1 VTIERSI
8 PPLQTADLPK
18 VGGSL
23 GPEPEDFVVDEIPA
37 YVPSGTGEHVYVRV
51 EKRRMT
57 TRDAALALARAAAV
71 PERDVGYAGMKD
83 KHGVT
88 TQWFSLPRTARDLE
102 GQSLPQELK
111 VLEVSRHAN
120 KLRTGHLRGNRF
132 VLGVVGAGE
141 GGLERA
147 QALLDRLGDQGF
159 LNSFGAQR
167 FGRGGENLLTALAWL
182 RGESP
187 LPRSRERFLS
197 KLYAS
202 AVQAEAFNRYAI
214 ARVAVGTERLIQ
226 GEVVRLGGSGS
237 LFCVDDPE
245 RELHRLV
252 ARDLVLTGPLPGPK
266 LRPAAAAEGRELEQ
280 RVLAELGLG
289 ERELSALGQHAP
301 GTRRDLVVRPAHAA
315 VRADGDRLRISFELP
330 SGSYAT
336 EVLRE
341 MLRTGVPETD

>member
-8 PPLQTADLPK
+8 LPLTTADLPK

-37 YVPSGTGEHVYVRV
+37 YVPCGKGEHLYVRI

-71 PERDVGYAGMKD
+71 SERDVGYAGMKD

-88 TQWFSLPRTARDLE
+88 TQWFSLPRTAQELE
-102 GQSLPQELK
+102 GKPLPPELK
-111 VLEVSRHAN
+111 IVEVSRHSN

-132 VLGVVGAGE
+132 VLGIVGSGD
-141 GGLERA
+141 GGFERTR
-147 QALLDRLGDQGF
+147 ALLDRLGERGF
-159 LNSFGAQR
+159 LNAFGSQR
-167 FGRGGENLLTALAWL
+167 FGRDGENLQTALAWL
-182 RGESP
+182 RGETT

-202 AVQAEAFNRYAI
+202 AVQAEAFNRYAV
-214 ARVAVGTERLIQ
+214 ARTRIGLDRLIG
-226 GEVVRLGGSGS
+226 GEVVRLGGTGS
-237 LFCVDDPE
+237 LFSIEHPE
-245 RELHRLV
+245 RELPRLISK
-252 ARDLVLTGPLPGPK
+252 DIVLTGPLPGPK
-266 LRPAAAAEGRELEQ
+266 LRPTASGEGRELEL
-280 RVLAELGLG
+280 RVLGELGLG
-289 ERELSALGQHAP
+289 DQEQSALAEHAP
-301 GTRRDLVVRPAHAA
+301 GTRRDLVVRPAHGE
-315 VRADGDRLRISFELP
+315 VRADGDRLRIAFELP

-341 MLRTGVPETD
+341 MLRSGEPETE

>member
-8 PPLQTADLPK
+8 PPLSTADLAK
-18 VGGSL
+18 LGGSL
-23 GPEPEDFVVDEIPA
+23 GPDPEDFVVEELPA
-37 YVPSGTGEHVYVRV
+37 YLPSGQGEHVYVRV

-57 TRDAALALARAAAV
+57 TRDAALALARAADV
-71 PERDVGYAGMKD
+71 SERDVGYAGMKD

-88 TQWFSLPRTARDLE
+88 TQWFSLPRAARDLE
-102 GQSLPQELK
+102 GQSLPPELK
-111 VLEVSRHAN
+111 IVEVSRHAN

-132 VLGVVGAGE
+132 VLGIFGSGE

-147 QALLDRLGDQGF
+147 RALLERLTERGF
-159 LNSFGAQR
+159 LNAFGAQR
-167 FGRGGENLLTALAWL
+167 FGRDGENLKTALAWL
-182 RGESP
+182 RGEAT

-214 ARVAVGTERLIQ
+214 ARTRLGLDRLIQ

-237 LFCVDDPE
+237 LFSVEHPD
-245 RELHRLV
+245 RESHRLA
-252 ARDLVLTGPLPGPK
+252 ARDIVLTGPLPGPK
-266 LRPAAAAEGRELEQ
+266 LRPVASGEGRELEQ
-280 RVLAELGLG
+280 SVLGALGLG
-289 ERELSALGQHAP
+289 ERELDALAGHAP
-301 GTRRDLVVRPAHAA
+301 GTRRDLVVRPTQGD
-315 VRADGDRLRISFELP
+315 VRADGDRLRICFELP

-341 MLRTGVPETD
+341 MLRSGEAETD